1 MKGSH
6 REEPFEG
13 VVQFGENPAC
23 RLESTR
29 FRVWDFS
36 EIPYL
41 NKSLKKPSKPKL
53 DAILRSFS
61 CPAYPAVPRW
71 LNRFCNLHYA
81 MNELGR
87 HTLTDGKITLLV
99 QVGADGEKR

>member
-41 NKSLKKPSKPKL
+41 NKSLKKTIETQARRHSQEFFMSSISRSAKMAQPFLQST
-53 DAILRSFS
+53 LR
-61 CPAYPAVPRW
+61 
-71 LNRFCNLHYA
+71 H
-81 MNELGR
+81 E
-87 HTLTDGKITLLV
+87 
-99 QVGADGEKR
+99 